1 MYVKLAPS
9 VFELVGR
16 TPLDP
21 IASLDYLFGGAVLM
35 VVVVMVMYHE
45 NHEKCGALIK
55 CDRLFSSFFICFIHM
70 RPQSLTFAS
79 RYPLS
84 FSMEVSPSTLSV
96 ASNINVSEH
105 VYGTMGNKILDF
117 SLFLQ
122 LVKTKF

>member
-9 VFELVGR
+9 VIELVGR

-45 NHEKCGALIK
+45 NHEKYGALIK
-55 CDRLFSSFFICFIHM
+55 CDRLFSSFFICFIHV

-84 FSMEVSPSTLSV
+84 FFHGSLP
-96 ASNINVSEH
+96 
-105 VYGTMGNKILDF
+105 F
-117 SLFLQ
+117 SLISGIKYQ
-122 LVKTKF
+122 CQ